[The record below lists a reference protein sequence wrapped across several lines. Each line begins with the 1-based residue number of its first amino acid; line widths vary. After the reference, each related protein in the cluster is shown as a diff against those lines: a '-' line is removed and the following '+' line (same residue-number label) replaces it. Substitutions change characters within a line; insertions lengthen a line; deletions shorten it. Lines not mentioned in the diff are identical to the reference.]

1 MIVEENCYIDDK
13 DIICVNDERNHQH
26 EEPKQNLYKCF
37 INQKIKTII
46 QIMSFNFL
54 IWLYKTLKIYL
65 FWICWW

>member
-37 INQKIKTII
+37 INQKIKNII

-54 IWLYKTLKIYL
+54 I
-65 FWICWW
+65 